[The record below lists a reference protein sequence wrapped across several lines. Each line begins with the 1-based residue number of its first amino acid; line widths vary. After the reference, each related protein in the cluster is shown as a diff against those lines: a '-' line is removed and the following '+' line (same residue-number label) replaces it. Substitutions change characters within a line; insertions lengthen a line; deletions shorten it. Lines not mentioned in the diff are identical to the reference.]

1 MITKVITSVSISK
14 KARKYLE
21 LLAEKEENK
30 TLSSAIE
37 RLINKEAKR
46 ANLDKELVS

>member
-21 LLAEKEENK
+21 LLADKEENK
-30 TLSSAIE
+30 TLSAAME
-37 RLINKEAKR
+37 RLIVKEAKR
-46 ANLDKELVS
+46 LKLEEQAS